1 MFFRKRFRP
10 AFILAFAFVATH
22 NHYVMDRGGKVFNR
36 SAPVIRLPEGATED
50 DHLEL
55 LGVLNTSTAC
65 FWLKQVSHDKGN
77 RGGERST
84 ARYAW
89 ENFYEFTG
97 TKLEQFP
104 LPHALPLEFGRDLD
118 ALAQQLTAIEPTA
131 ICAEGVPTRERL
143 DDALADYE
151 RIRGRMIALQEELDW
166 DVYHRYGLITDE
178 EAEHLVTAPGSVP
191 DIRLGERAFE
201 FLLAEHL
208 GGSEGEKQWFERHYS
223 TPVHEIPAHWPSEYQ
238 AVVEKRIAFIQN
250 NRNIGLIERPDN
262 KRRWYAEPWKIKEK
276 TALRTWLLDRCEE
289 RSLWY
294 GPDGQPRAMTVNRLA
309 DLLRPDKDVVSV
321 ARLYA
326 GHDADLFDVLNEIIA
341 DEHVPFVAAYRYRG
355 EGLLKRTLW
364 ERTWEKQREEDR
376 TGERLD
382 IDVPQKYTSAD
393 FWKTSYWRHR
403 GKLDVPKER
412 FISYP
417 HASPGSDGSL
427 LLGWAGWDHREQA
440 LALTTLIE
448 QRSTVDGWDTERLT
462 PLLAG
467 LAEVMPW
474 VRQWYSET
482 DPAFGQSP
490 ADALDDYLTYQRE
503 SRSLT
508 EETLRTWTP
517 APAARPAR

>member
-1 MFFRKRFRP
+1 MTKE
-10 AFILAFAFVATH
+10 I
-22 NHYVMDRGGKVFNR
+22 
-36 SAPVIRLPEGATED
+36 GA
-50 DHLEL
+50 
-55 LGVLNTSTAC
+55 
-65 FWLKQVSHDKGN
+65 VSG
-77 RGGERST
+77 ST

-89 ENFYEFTG
+89 ESFYEFTG

-104 LPHALPLEFGRDLD
+104 LPRALPLEFGRELD
-118 ALAQQLTAIEPTA
+118 ALAQQLAAVEPSA
-131 ICAEGVPTRERL
+131 SVPKVSPTRERL
-143 DDALADYE
+143 DAARAEHE

-178 EAEHLVTAPGSVP
+178 EAADLVAAPGSVP

-201 FLLAEHL
+201 FLLAERL
-208 GGSEGEKQWFERHYS
+208 DGAEGEKQWFERHHS
-223 TPVHEIPAHWPSEYQ
+223 TPVYEIPAHWPDEYK
-238 AVVEKRIAFIQN
+238 AVVAKRIEFIER
-250 NRNIGLIERPDN
+250 NRNIGLIERPEC
-262 KRRWYAEPWKIKEK
+262 KRRWLSDPWEVEEK
-276 TALRTWLLDRCEE
+276 VALRTWLLDRCEE

-309 DLLRPDKDVVSV
+309 DLLRPDADVVSV

-326 GHDADLFDVLNEIIA
+326 GRDADLFDVLNEIIA
-341 DEHVPFVAAYRYRG
+341 DEHVPFLAVYRYKG

-382 IDVPQKYTSAD
+382 IDVPPKYTSAD

-417 HASPGSDGSL
+417 GASPGSDDSL

-474 VRQWYSET
+474 VRQWHGET

-490 ADALDDYLTYQRE
+490 ADALDDYLTHQRE

-508 EETLRTWTP
+508 EEALRTWSPTSAGAAWHPAYRLNRHVGRPRRTP
-517 APAARPAR
+517 RRPLERP